1 MTLQTNYQ
9 RLQDNLAYL
18 KLKQCIL
25 HLDETIELANK
36 QNLSHIEWLLKLSD
50 YEVDIK
56 RQNVINHMV
65 KISNF
70 PHLKT
75 LADFEFSFQPQINE
89 VQIKNLASLGFM
101 KQAENIVFLG
111 SSGVGKTHLATSLG
125 IESSRNRR
133 STYFIKCHDLIQNLK
148 RAKDEGKLETRLK
161 HYTRYQLLI
170 IDEIGYLPLQP
181 GDANLLFQIIDR
193 RYEQKSTIVTSNI
206 NFDEWATILHDER
219 VANAIVDRLLHHAH
233 VISITGDSYR
243 LRNHMQQ
250 KE

>member
-1 MTLQTNYQ
+1 M
-9 RLQDNLAYL
+9 
-18 KLKQCIL
+18 
-25 HLDETIELANK
+25 
-36 QNLSHIEWLLKLSD
+36 KLSD

-89 VQIKNLASLGFM
+89 MQIKDLASLGFM
-101 KQAENIVFLG
+101 EQAENIVFLG

-148 RAKDEGKLETRLK
+148 SAKDEGRLETRLK
-161 HYTRYQLLI
+161 HYARYQLLI

-181 GDANLLFQIIDR
+181 GDANLLFQM
-193 RYEQKSTIVTSNI
+193 
-206 NFDEWATILHDER
+206 
-219 VANAIVDRLLHHAH
+219 
-233 VISITGDSYR
+233 ISITGDSYR